1 MEDLL
6 NRNQKGGLYSVAS
19 EEAWEG
25 FKQESKDPV
34 CVSEKALWQGH
45 GEQVAEGGDKEGKE
59 EPCTLEMMQ
68 SWTSMVVVGTVGAET
83 HWG

>member
-45 GEQVAEGGDKEGKE
+45 GEQIAEGGDKEG
-59 EPCTLEMMQ
+59 Q
-68 SWTSMVVVGTVGAET
+68 GGAVYVGDDAVLDQRGGCRDG
-83 HWG
+83 WS